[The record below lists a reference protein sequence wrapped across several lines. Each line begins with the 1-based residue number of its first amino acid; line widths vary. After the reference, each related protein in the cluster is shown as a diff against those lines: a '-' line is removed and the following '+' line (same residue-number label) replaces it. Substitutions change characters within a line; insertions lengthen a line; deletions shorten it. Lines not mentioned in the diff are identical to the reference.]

1 MNSQEEAIKRPF
13 PLAIVAYHIS
23 LRLLHSGLTPDG
35 VLKLPDAPFGHFVA
49 ECCQITRDA
58 GLAPYQR
65 DIVPG
70 FTCTM
75 SGSIKI
81 DARSTENMV
90 TPPSCVSSIQPASH

>member
-13 PLAIVAYHIS
+13 PLAIVAYHIC
-23 LRLLHSGLTPDG
+23 LRLLHSGLTPEGALQLSDG
-35 VLKLPDAPFGHFVA
+35 PFGHFIA

-58 GLAPYQR
+58 GLVPYQR

-70 FTCTM
+70 FECTL

-81 DARSTENMV
+81 AARGTENMV
-90 TPPSCVSSIQPASH
+90 PLLPTLFSFAFDV